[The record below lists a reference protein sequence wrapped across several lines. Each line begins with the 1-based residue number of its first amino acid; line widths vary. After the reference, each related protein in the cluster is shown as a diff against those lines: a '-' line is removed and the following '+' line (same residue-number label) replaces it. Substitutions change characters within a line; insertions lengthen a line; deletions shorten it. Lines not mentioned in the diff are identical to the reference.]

1 MKRAMS
7 MVLLV
12 LLTSL
17 SVCAQK
23 QDAIVDTIPIR
34 LEQYIKAFTKPND
47 KGARKAVFKDGSYED
62 LISCSKT
69 VYEYI
74 VECKENNI
82 IPSVAIRVRNGQ
94 VVSLIKLK
102 KRYGRSK

>member
-1 MKRAMS
+1 M
-7 MVLLV
+7 LLV
-12 LLTSL
+12 LSTS
-17 SVCAQK
+17 VYAQK
-23 QDAIVDTIPIR
+23 QDAVVDTIPIR

-47 KGARKAVFKDGSYED
+47 KGVRKAVFKDGSYED

-82 IPSVAIRVRNGQ
+82 TPSVAIRVRNGQ
-94 VVSLIKLK
+94 VVSLIRLK
-102 KRYGRSK
+102 KKYGKNK